1 MAAFADSPRR
11 PARLQ
16 RAHRLRHLR
25 LRGGRLIRYG
35 ERAAIIYQHEA

>member
-1 MAAFADSPRR
+1 MAAFADSRCLDRTVQP
-11 PARLQ
+11 
-16 RAHRLRHLR
+16 AHRLRHLR